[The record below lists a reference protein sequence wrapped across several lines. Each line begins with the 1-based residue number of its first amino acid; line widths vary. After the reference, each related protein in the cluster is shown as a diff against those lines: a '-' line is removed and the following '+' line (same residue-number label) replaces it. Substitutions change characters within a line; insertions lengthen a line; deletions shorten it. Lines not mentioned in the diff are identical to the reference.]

1 MLVLLK
7 WIIPVLSRIW
17 LPVAGV
23 FGVFLI
29 YVKGKK
35 DQKKDNKI
43 EELQEDLE
51 TVKRIQNVKVN
62 TDRNAALDRLSDG
75 GHVRK
80 D

>member
-1 MLVLLK
+1 MWILNN
-7 WIIPVLSRIW
+7 WIIPVLSRMW

-29 YVKGKK
+29 YAKGKR
-35 DQKKDNKI
+35 DQKKTTKV
-43 EELQEDLE
+43 EELEEDIE
-51 TVKRIQNVKVN
+51 TIKRIQNVQIN
-62 TDRNAALDRLSDG
+62 DDRDVALERLRSG